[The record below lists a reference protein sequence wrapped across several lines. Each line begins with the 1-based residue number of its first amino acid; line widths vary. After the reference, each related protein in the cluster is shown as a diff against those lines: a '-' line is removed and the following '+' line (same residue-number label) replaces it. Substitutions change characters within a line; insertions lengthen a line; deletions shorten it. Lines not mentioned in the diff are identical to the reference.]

1 MPIPDS
7 ILGPWNHHYSG
18 KASKQVHVSIR
29 DALASYKGW
38 AKETKYDV
46 FLQGSYKNDTNLRRD
61 SDVDVVVQLAARLR
75 PRVAGLSDIQL
86 EQDQAHKLAHER
98 WKSFRN
104 QVLKALRA
112 TYGTKTVTP
121 GRKSLKL
128 AKGKIPAS
136 ADVVVTLRYKTGLA
150 FYLPDEHRWV
160 VSYPQQ
166 HHARGL
172 KKEKATNGR
181 YKRTIRMFKAARNH
195 LVENHA
201 IRDGTAPSY
210 FIECLLYNVPN
221 NLFRPSFVQSYCGVI
236 EYLTAASLQQFKCQ
250 NGVRELFSPS
260 RDLWSVDEA
269 QRFVRALG
277 RLWEKWP
284 KFA

>member
-1 MPIPDS
+1 MSIPDS
-7 ILGPWNHHYSG
+7 ILGPWSHHYSG
-18 KASKQVHVSIR
+18 TASKQAHVSIR
-29 DALASYKGW
+29 GALTSYKVW

-75 PRVAGLSDIQL
+75 PRVAALSGLHL
-86 EQDQAHKLAHER
+86 EQDQVHKLAHAR
-98 WKSFRN
+98 WQSFRD

-112 TYGTKTVTP
+112 TYGTKAVTP

-136 ADVVVTLRYKTGLA
+136 ADVVVTLRYETGLA
-150 FYLPDEHRWV
+150 FYLPGERRWV

-172 KKEKATNGR
+172 KKELATNGR

-201 IRDGTAPSY
+201 IRNGTAPSY

-221 NLFRPSFVQSYCGVI
+221 NLFRPSFGQSYYGVV
-236 EYLTAASLQQFKCQ
+236 EYLTTASLQQFKCQ
-250 NGVRELFSPS
+250 NGVRELFGSS

-269 QRFVRALG
+269 QKFVRALVQ
-277 RLWEKWP
+277 LWEKWP
-284 KFA
+284 ELA